1 MIKKKLTALLATLL
15 VMVSLAGCG
24 SNPVETK
31 AEKAAPAAAVSAQ
44 NESGR
49 NVVDLSTLPPF
60 SGKPYVVINNN
71 EPSFSQED
79 MKTTSVERYSDLD
92 PLGRCGP
99 A

>member
-24 SNPVETK
+24 SNPVEPK
-31 AEKAAPAAAVSAQ
+31 AAKAAPAAAVSAQ

-60 SGKPYVVINNN
+60 SGKP
-71 EPSFSQED
+71 
-79 MKTTSVERYSDLD
+79 
-92 PLGRCGP
+92 CGH
-99 A
+99 